1 MLKFFLAAALLL
13 QTGLSYGQQKD
24 SEPGYLM
31 LVREVDYT
39 TGGQP
44 KPSLTVIEPDGTITT
59 EELPVIKY
67 NFSKGQINTTVK
79 NTSADS
85 TSVRIRRARFGRNFI
100 YQAEV
105 RKLNELSNQGWVLV
119 NTTQQG
125 MSVQYLFRK
134 DQQPTK

>member
-1 MLKFFLAAALLL
+1 MLKFFLATALLL
-13 QTGLSYGQQKD
+13 QVDLIYGQQMD
-24 SEPGYLM
+24 SKSGYLM

-39 TGGQP
+39 SGGQP

-59 EELPVIKY
+59 EELPIIKY
-67 NFSKGQINTTVK
+67 NYSKSKINSTVK

-85 TSVRIRRARFGRNFI
+85 TSARVRRARFGRNFI

-105 RKLNELSNQGWVLV
+105 RKLNELNNQGWVLV
-119 NTTQQG
+119 NTIQQG

-134 DQQPTK
+134 D